1 MNYMRDVD
9 GNRLDDIAVLDR
21 LDDID
26 GLTDLP
32 AYAGRRRNP
41 YDPRLNVYN
50 WKASNTRKLR
60 AGLAKAMAGSARANL
75 TFVGDS
81 ATDGKVTTTPAT
93 FDRLGAWPVVLRDVL
108 ALNPGIGSGGDG
120 LVRAA
125 SVGGAADPRVSSAGG
140 WNQTGFAYATVSA
153 NGATLTF
160 TFTQPSTTVD
170 VWYSLNSGP
179 FTVSMDGASSGAGFA
194 TVTPPGGSTWAK
206 ATVTGAAG
214 VHTVVVTTTSTTAT
228 SIANV
233 NSYATSGLV
242 IQNLGWSG
250 TSIRDWI
257 TFTAWF
263 QFAGMSELTQV
274 PYTRDA
280 LFIGLGGN
288 DIVIGGRTPTQMR
301 PDMVTL
307 LDRWDGVGD
316 MVLVVPNQAAV
327 SAVPNATWDE
337 WAGILYDLADTYDI
351 PLIDAY
357 ARFGSNQTAI
367 ANGLHGDTTHL
378 NAAGYADQGRQAGTI
393 VGA

>member
-1 MNYMRDVD
+1 MSYMRDVD

-21 LDDID
+21 LDDVD
-26 GLTDLP
+26 GHNDLP
-32 AYAGRRRNP
+32 GYAGRRSNP
-41 YDPRLNVYN
+41 YDARLNVYN
-50 WKASNTRKLR
+50 WKASNTRKIR
-60 AGLAKAMAGSARANL
+60 AGLAKALAGSARANL

-81 ATDGKVTTTPAT
+81 ATDGKVTTSPVL
-93 FDRLGAWPVVLRDVL
+93 FDRLGAWPVVMRDIL
-108 ALNPGIGSGGDG
+108 ALNPGIPVGGDG
-120 LVRAA
+120 VVRAG
-125 SVGGAADPRVSSAGG
+125 SVGGAVDSRVSSAGG
-140 WNQTGFAYATVSA
+140 WNQTTNAYAVVSA

-170 VWYSLNSGP
+170 MWYSLNSGP
-179 FTVSMDGASSGAGFA
+179 FTISMDGAVSGSGFLA
-194 TVTPPGGSTWAK
+194 VTPAGGSTWAK
-206 ATVTGAAG
+206 ATVTGASG

-228 SIANV
+228 AIANA
-233 NSYATSGLV
+233 NSYGASGLV
-242 IQNLGWSG
+242 VQNLGWSG

-263 QFAGMSELTQV
+263 QFAGVSELTQV
-274 PYTRDA
+274 PYVRDG

-288 DIVIGGRTPTQMR
+288 DIVIGGRTPAEME

-327 SAVPNATWDE
+327 SAVPNETWDE
-337 WAGILYDLADTYDI
+337 WAGILYDLADDYDI
-351 PLIDAY
+351 PLIDVY

-378 NAAGYADQGRQAGTI
+378 NAAGYADQGRQAATI